1 MGEIALDTPKG
12 EFVFEIKGDQ
22 PSSAE
27 IMKIQSA
34 IRDLGV
40 DDSIKSTATTD
51 KEQID
56 KEIEQLFDTKT
67 GIKDAS
73 LRGSLSAAENRGE
86 EDLIFGKF
94 NILEGEYLRDKRGR
108 LALTPEGAAKLGL
121 TVERNTLIDEDGFSR
136 YDLADLG
143 GIAPELIGG
152 VTGAMK
158 GAAIGSAVPG
168 IGTLF
173 GGMVGAALGA
183 GGGQALEE
191 VVEATAGVSKQSA
204 GSIAKD
210 IATEAA
216 IGFVGEG
223 LFGAI
228 GKAFGAG
235 KRSMTAGKE
244 LTSEELETAGK
255 SLEMGIYPTLSAI
268 RAPSVIARTQ
278 AIGEKIFK
286 TSDRLKKNND
296 VMTQKIN
303 EFKNLAGS
311 NTADEAGEALLKGLE
326 ENNTA
331 LIKAEAEARKAVL
344 KQFEDTANSFG
355 SADARNASIN
365 DEVFEMFADA
375 QMKFDENMTLT
386 FKAVDSLMKNRLGSK
401 GFINVKELAPKG
413 GSAVEG
419 SLEDLTKRG
428 LSDFAGATEDST
440 NVITNALKGI
450 QLVAGKDFTKPIS
463 FNQLYNIRKT
473 MNDAIVKSES
483 TVGRQL
489 DPILDKIDNIM
500 SRENLVIKAR
510 DANLTSGELT
520 LVENASKQLV
530 KARKDFAKG
539 KKILENLDSNIV
551 LKNLEN
557 FVKREG
563 RDAKRT
569 AIDPQI
575 YKDLIKKD
583 RPQFLEASFKV
594 LNEFGK
600 PGEALKLRKELANNF
615 IRDNL
620 TKSGID
626 SISPQNFS
634 GKAFADAVDN
644 LGTSGDVLF
653 GGATEYAGIK
663 SLANQIRQTSL
674 GKMDDAVIKDIMDQG
689 GSQNLKG
696 LLQSVRDTQ
705 VNLHNLQTS
714 ALRKKLSS
722 GTLNATE
729 AGELIANKSTQ
740 ANQIDEVLES
750 FRIKGDEESVKK
762 VQGYFMNSL
771 IDDFGE
777 TVMTDSTKLNKFAD
791 RMLDASKG
799 NKLNIIYGSEM
810 GKNMA
815 EFAKILKFNARTAEG
830 GDLVAA
836 SIAAS
841 PLQNIGSLIR
851 FSIIGKYLTSA
862 PYYNQILN
870 QYKIGVKVAKTDAER
885 AMTLGQAMRNAF
897 SQGPIQSA
905 QEGIN
910 EGEKQLKSLA
920 DSSGITS
927 ALKNTANQVR
937 TNVRP
942 STPTGTGINVTPPAS
957 NTGLG
962 QINVNSPGTGALLG
976 LSPVNQAIAARQ
988 QP

>member
-1 MGEIALDTPKG
+1 MGNVQLNTPEG
-12 EFVFEIKGDQ
+12 AINILIEGDQ
-22 PSSAE
+22 PNVE
-27 IMKIQSA
+27 ERIKIA
-34 IRDLGV
+34 NILRDRQAGKQV
-40 DDSIKSTATTD
+40 SNEAS
-51 KEQID
+51 EQE
-56 KEIEQLFDTKT
+56 KLEQLFDTNT
-67 GIKDAS
+67 GIKSAS
-73 LRGSLSAAENRGE
+73 LRAALSAAENRDE

-94 NILEGEYLRDKRGR
+94 DILDGEYLRDKRGR
-108 LALTPEGAAKLGL
+108 LALTPEGAAKLGQ
-121 TVERNTLIDEDGFSR
+121 TVEKNTLIDEDGFSR
-136 YDLADLG
+136 YDLADLA

-152 VTGAMK
+152 IGGAIAGQIAIPIPVL
-158 GAAIGSAVPG
+158 GAAIGAG
-168 IGTLF
+168 
-173 GGMVGAALGA
+173 LGA
-183 GGGQALEE
+183 GGGQGVEE
-191 VVEATAGVSKQSA
+191 IIEAGAGVSKQSA
-204 GSIAKD
+204 GDIAKD

-216 IGFVGEG
+216 IGFVGDG
-223 LFGAI
+223 LFGLL

-244 LTSEELETAGK
+244 LTAEELEIAGK
-255 SLEMGIYPTLSAI
+255 SIDMDILPTLSAI

-286 TSDRLKKNND
+286 TSARLKQNNE
-296 VMTQKIN
+296 VMTKKIN
-303 EFKNLAGS
+303 EFRNLAGS

-331 LIKAEAEARKAVL
+331 LLKAEAEARKAVL

-375 QMKFDENMTLT
+375 QMKFDETIT
-386 FKAVDSLMKNRLGSK
+386 TSFKAVDELMGTELGFKNYITIKDMQKNVVQALENLK
-401 GFINVKELAPKG
+401 GTTGKSFDETKG
-413 GSAVEG
+413 A
-419 SLEDLTKRG
+419 LT
-428 LSDFAGATEDST
+428 
-440 NVITNALKGI
+440 NINALLK
-450 QLVAGKDFTKPIS
+450 QPQGKAS
-463 FNQLYNIRKT
+463 FVQLYNARKSI
-473 MNDAIVKSES
+473 NDAIMSGDS
-483 TVGRQL
+483 TVARNL
-489 DPILDKIDNIM
+489 EPVLKDIDSAM
-500 SRENLVIKAR
+500 ARENLSITTAGS
-510 DANLTSGELT
+510 NLTT
-520 LVENASKQLV
+520 KQVETIGKAQDQLV
-530 KARKDFAKG
+530 KARRDFKDG
-539 KKILENLDSNIV
+539 KSILEKLQGNTV
-551 LKNLEN
+551 LKNLED

-563 RDAKRT
+563 RDARRT

-583 RPQFLEASFKV
+583 RPQFLEASFEV
-594 LNEFGK
+594 LNKFGK

-615 IRDNL
+615 IRENL
-620 TKSGID
+620 AKSGID

-634 GKAFADAVDN
+634 GKAFADAIDN

-689 GSQNLKG
+689 GSENLKG
-696 LLQSVRDTQ
+696 LLQSVKNAQ

-714 ALRKKLSS
+714 ALRKKLAD
-722 GTLNATE
+722 GTLNATQ

-740 ANQIDEVLES
+740 ANQIDEVLKY
-750 FRIKGDEESVKK
+750 FKTQGDEESVKK

-777 TVMTDSTKLNKFAD
+777 TVMTDGTKLNKFAD

-799 NKLNIIYGSEM
+799 DKLNIIYGSEM
-810 GKNMA
+810 GESMT

-862 PYYNQILN
+862 PYYRQITN
-870 QYKIGVKVAKTDAER
+870 QYKNGVRAAKTDAER

-910 EGEKQLKSLA
+910 EGEKQLTALA

-942 STPTGTGINVTPPAS
+942 PTPAGSGINVTPPAT

-976 LSPVNQAIAARQ
+976 LSPVNQAIASRRQ